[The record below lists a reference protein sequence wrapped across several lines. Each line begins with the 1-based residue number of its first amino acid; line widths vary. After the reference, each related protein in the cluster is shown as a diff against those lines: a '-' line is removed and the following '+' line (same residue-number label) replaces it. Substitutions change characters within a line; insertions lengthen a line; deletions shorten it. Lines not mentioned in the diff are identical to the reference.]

1 MDYKELIIKLVNNLN
16 DENILRRIYFFIK
29 NQM

>member
-1 MDYKELIIKLVNNLN
+1 MDYKALIIKLVSNLK
-16 DENILRRIYFFIK
+16 DEDILRRIYFFIK